1 MEQPSKKSPGDLRKM
16 TKKLRIEYL
25 KLPSTRS
32 HFGLVAWKPF
42 APKVEGMSK
51 DLAIEID
58 MDIQKMIKR
67 NKGW

>member
-1 MEQPSKKSPGDLRKM
+1 MEQPSKKTPGDLRRM
-16 TKKLRIEYL
+16 TAKLKTEYL

-32 HFGLVAWKPF
+32 HFGLVEWKPF

-51 DLAIEID
+51 DKAIEVD
-58 MDIQKMIKR
+58 MAIISIQKK

>member
-1 MEQPSKKSPGDLRKM
+1 M
-16 TKKLRIEYL
+16 TAKLKTEYL

-32 HFGLVAWKPF
+32 HFGLVEWKPF

-51 DLAIEID
+51 DQAIEVDRMIL
-58 MDIQKMIKR
+58 DIRKK